1 MYKRNTR
8 YKILMSRTSIISRHL
23 MNSETTMVL
32 PCWTSIVNVSD
43 MADGLTQ
50 TCVVDVDDSERKHG
64 HTLVGVRVGLG
75 LAVLISLWLAAGPL
89 VCWKREI

>member
-1 MYKRNTR
+1 
-8 YKILMSRTSIISRHL
+8 

-89 VCWKREI
+89 VCWEERNI